1 MFCIPNVPYSTSYHV
16 EVHGEQT
23 SDDNKIPGFG
33 WSYLNA
39 DRSPGIE
46 HEGNFAHGRLE
57 FVSASITID
66 NQNLV
71 FNSESAFN
79 NYRYH
84 NSEHGSILH
93 FDSGN
98 KEYPEENRRLAW
110 GEAHMPFG
118 TTLRVRI
125 VPDEGYQLTGLTVS
139 PNGFQATETP
149 GEYELA
155 LNRTNLSYND
165 DLNQFDLNPTFTQ
178 IGAEVRADSVNVRSG
193 VIQTNQAV
201 ENGTLKLEV
210 NDTAS
215 MSQERRCNI

>member
-1 MFCIPNVPYSTSYHV
+1 MCVNGGGTDEYTSIKINNVEYSQYAPHTQTDYWEHYDGYAQMFCIPNVPYSESYHV

-33 WSYLNA
+33 WSYLSA
-39 DRSPGIE
+39 DRSEGVSPE
-46 HEGNFAHGRLE
+46 EEGNFAHGYLE

-66 NQNLV
+66 NEDLV
-71 FNSESAFN
+71 FNSVSAFN

-125 VPDEGYQLTGLTVS
+125 VPDEGYQ
-139 PNGFQATETP
+139 
-149 GEYELA
+149 
-155 LNRTNLSYND
+155 
-165 DLNQFDLNPTFTQ
+165 
-178 IGAEVRADSVNVRSG
+178 
-193 VIQTNQAV
+193 
-201 ENGTLKLEV
+201 
-210 NDTAS
+210 
-215 MSQERRCNI
+215 